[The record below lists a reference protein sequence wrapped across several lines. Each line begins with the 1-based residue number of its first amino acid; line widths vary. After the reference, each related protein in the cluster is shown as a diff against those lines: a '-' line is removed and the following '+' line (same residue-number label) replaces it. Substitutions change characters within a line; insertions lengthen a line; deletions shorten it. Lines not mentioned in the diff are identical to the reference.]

1 MEYTFYKL
9 SIGDKCYVGSTT
21 NFKHRMRLHKYSCY
35 TEHRKEY
42 NKPLYILIRE
52 NKWEDIEVMIIDKI
66 IYNHKRE
73 AEEMETNFMLS
84 FNAELNVRYPKR
96 NHREYYEANKD
107 KWVEYEKNN
116 KEKINQ
122 QRGVKKPCELC
133 GKMIRRDGMTKHKK
147 SIH

>member
-9 SIGDKCYVGSTT
+9 SIGDKCYVGSTKDLY
-21 NFKHRMRLHKYSCY
+21 NRMKLHKYACY
-35 TEHRKEY
+35 TEKCKEY
-42 NKPLYILIRE
+42 NKPLYKVIRE
-52 NKWEDIEVMIIDKI
+52 KKWEDIEVMIIDKI

-73 AEEMETNFMLS
+73 AEEMETKFMLN

-96 NHREYYEANKD
+96 NNHEYYEANKD

-122 QRGVKKPCELC
+122 QRGVKKPCDIC
-133 GKMIRRDGMTKHKK
+133 GKMMRRDSISRHKK
-147 SIH
+147 SQH

>member
-1 MEYTFYKL
+1 M
-9 SIGDKCYVGSTT
+9 SQHKC
-21 NFKHRMRLHKYSCY
+21 SCY
-35 TEHRKEY
+35 TEHRKDY

-73 AEEMETNFMLS
+73 AEGMETKFMLM